1 VRFSTDAV
9 AKARG
14 NFCEEVFEFCWI
26 RYISAASP
34 ESVGRILTLALRL
47 QLVRLDHPNNVL
59 SSSIAKETPM
69 NGSKILFPTDFSSL
83 GQTALEMAT
92 SLARDRGAKLL
103 IVHVEEPPL
112 AYGGGELYYGI
123 DQPDRT
129 ELQRMLQEV
138 VPTDPGVA
146 YEHRLLIGSP
156 AGAIVHMAE
165 KETVDL
171 IVMPTHGRTGLLRL
185 LMGSVA
191 EEVVRKAKCPVL
203 TVKAAAAAP
212 AKTGK

>member
-1 VRFSTDAV
+1 
-9 AKARG
+9 
-14 NFCEEVFEFCWI
+14 
-26 RYISAASP
+26 
-34 ESVGRILTLALRL
+34 
-47 QLVRLDHPNNVL
+47 
-59 SSSIAKETPM
+59 M
-69 NGSKILFPTDFSSL
+69 NAHKILVPTDFSTL
-83 GQTALEMAT
+83 AQTALEMAT

-103 IVHVEEPPL
+103 IVHVEEPPT

-123 DQPDRT
+123 EEPNRE
-129 ELQRMLQEV
+129 ELKRMLSEV
-138 VPTDPGVA
+138 IPTDPSVS

-156 AGAIVHMAE
+156 ASGINHLAE
-165 KETVDL
+165 REEVDL

-212 AKTGK
+212 AAT